1 MMNGKETVHVFDFDG
16 TITRADSLIAFIRHA
31 KGSRALIGALLRYSP
46 LLVMMKLRL
55 VSGGSVK
62 ERLFAHLFG
71 GMPVEEFDRLCAD
84 FARKR
89 AGILRHAAMSCI
101 GNALEKGE
109 RVYVVTASIGRWVE
123 PFFNAR
129 FGTGKVCVIS
139 TQAEVDGGLVTGRF
153 ATPNCYGKEKVRR
166 LEEVLTG
173 RDRLYVIAYG
183 DSRGDRELFGYADE
197 HRYQPFGK

>member
-1 MMNGKETVHVFDFDG
+1 M
-16 TITRADSLIAFIRHA
+16 
-31 KGSRALIGALLRYSP
+31 
-46 LLVMMKLRL
+46 
-55 VSGGSVK
+55 
-62 ERLFAHLFG
+62 RLFAYLFE
-71 GMPVEEFDRLCAD
+71 GMPVEEFDRWCAD

-89 AGILRHAAMSCI
+89 DGILRHAAMSCI

-129 FGTGKVCVIS
+129 FGTGKVRVIS

-197 HRYQPFGK
+197 HHYQPFGK